1 VLDANVRNHLARG
14 DVDAAATAAIEGL
27 GPSVFGYLC
36 NVLEEDDARDVFSMF
51 AEDVWRGL
59 PGFRG
64 EASLRS
70 WAFRIAWHAAARFSR
85 DPYRRRGERLPESA
99 ASRLAG
105 AVLDSSVL
113 PGGRRE
119 RLDRLRAALDPEE
132 RTMLV
137 LRVDKGLPW
146 NEIATVLARDGEEA
160 TPAALR
166 KRFERLKAKLA
177 RLALEHGLIG

>member
-1 VLDANVRNHLARG
+1 
-14 DVDAAATAAIEGL
+14 
-27 GPSVFGYLC
+27 
-36 NVLEEDDARDVFSMF
+36 
-51 AEDVWRGL
+51 
-59 PGFRG
+59 
-64 EASLRS
+64 
-70 WAFRIAWHAAARFSR
+70 
-85 DPYRRRGERLPESA
+85 
-99 ASRLAG
+99 
-105 AVLDSSVL
+105 VLDSSVL